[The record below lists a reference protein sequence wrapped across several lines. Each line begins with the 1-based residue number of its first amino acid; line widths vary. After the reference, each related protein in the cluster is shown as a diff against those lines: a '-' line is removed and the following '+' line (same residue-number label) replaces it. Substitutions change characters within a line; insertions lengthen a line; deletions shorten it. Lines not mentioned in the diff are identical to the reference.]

1 MEDKKR
7 GISKN
12 CGCELARPYVNDQTF
27 TKMYSLSA
35 ALNKGTLFPELYLM
49 DSLKNY
55 VGVKDNGSIK

>member
-35 ALNKGTLFPELYLM
+35 ALNKGLYFL
-49 DSLKNY
+49 NY
-55 VGVKDNGSIK
+55 I